1 MDKKK
6 EKQSVLQLLLGFMN
20 RANGDHVGA
29 YAAQAAYFLIM
40 SFIPFLLFLTTMI
53 RYTPLTYNMVS
64 ETIRAFVPHNIQ
76 NFVLT
81 IVSEVY
87 GRSTAVV
94 PISAI
99 MALWSAGKAMQ
110 SLTNGLNTIYHV
122 KETRNWLV
130 TRLYAVVYTFMFGIA
145 IIASLLLLV
154 LGNQIQIMAGKY
166 VPILGRMIG
175 KVIGARTALVFAG
188 LFLVFLILYKMLP
201 NRKATLKSQVPG
213 AILIAAGWS
222 LFSYFFS
229 LYFDMFPGF
238 SNMYGSLTALIMVM
252 LWLYICMNLLLYG
265 AEINAYFEKQFR
277 MAQASMREMLSR
289 EHDEAEKELDK
300 EKRKFLEK
308 EFKKKKTTQRPKDG
322 KDKEAVSN
330 RDNNDATV
338 HR

>member
-1 MDKKK
+1 MDKNK

-40 SFIPFLLFLTTMI
+40 SFIPFILFLTTMI

-122 KETRNWLV
+122 KETRNWLM
-130 TRLYAVVYTFMFGIA
+130 TRLYAVIYTFMFGIA

-154 LGNQIQIMAGKY
+154 LGNQIQIVAGEY
-166 VPILGRMIG
+166 MPFLGRVIG
-175 KVIGARTALVFAG
+175 KVIGARTAMVFAG

-213 AILIAAGWS
+213 AVLIAAGWS

-229 LYFDMFPGF
+229 IYFDMFPGF
-238 SNMYGSLTALIMVM
+238 SNMYGSLTARIMVM

-265 AEINAYFEKQFR
+265 AEINSYFEKQFR
-277 MAQASMREMLSR
+277 MAQASMREILSR
-289 EHDEAEKELDK
+289 EREEAEKELEK
-300 EKRKFLEK
+300 EKKKHQEK
-308 EFKKKKTTQRPKDG
+308 EAEKKKTVTK
-322 KDKEAVSN
+322 KES
-330 RDNNDATV
+330 
-338 HR
+338 

>member
-1 MDKKK
+1 M
-6 EKQSVLQLLLGFMN
+6 ERV
-20 RANGDHVGA
+20 NGDHVGA
-29 YAAQAAYFLIM
+29 YAAQAAYFMIM

-64 ETIRAFVPHNIQ
+64 DTIKAFVPHNIQ

-99 MALWSAGKAMQ
+99 LALWSAGKAMQ

-122 KETRNWLV
+122 KETRNWLM
-130 TRLYAVVYTFMFGIA
+130 TRIYAVFYTFLFGLA

-166 VPILGRMIG
+166 VPVVGRIIG
-175 KVIGARTALVFAG
+175 RIIGARTALVFGG

-213 AILIAAGWS
+213 AVLIAAGWS

-229 LYFDMFPGF
+229 LYFELFPGF

-265 AEINAYFEKQFR
+265 AEINSYFEKEFR
-277 MAQASMREMLSR
+277 KAQASVREILSR
-289 EHDEAEKELDK
+289 EREEVEKEK
-300 EKRKFLEK
+300 EEIEK
-308 EFKKKKTTQRPKDG
+308 NIGKAIEKNNEKKEEKKK
-322 KDKEAVSN
+322 
-330 RDNNDATV
+330 
-338 HR
+338 

>member
-1 MDKKK
+1 MDKNK

-40 SFIPFLLFLTTMI
+40 SFIPFILFLTTMI

-122 KETRNWLV
+122 KETRNWLM
-130 TRLYAVVYTFMFGIA
+130 TRLYAVIYTFMFGIA

-154 LGNQIQIMAGKY
+154 LGNQIQIVAGEY
-166 VPILGRMIG
+166 MPFLGRVIG
-175 KVIGARTALVFAG
+175 KVIGARTAMVFAG

-213 AILIAAGWS
+213 AVLIAAGWS

-229 LYFDMFPGF
+229 IYFDMFPGF

-265 AEINAYFEKQFR
+265 AEINSYFEKQFR
-277 MAQASMREMLSR
+277 MAQASMREILSR
-289 EHDEAEKELDK
+289 EREEAEKELEK
-300 EKRKFLEK
+300 EKKKHQEK
-308 EFKKKKTTQRPKDG
+308 EAEKTVTKK
-322 KDKEAVSN
+322 ES
-330 RDNNDATV
+330 
-338 HR
+338 

>member
-40 SFIPFLLFLTTMI
+40 SFIPFILFLTTMI

-122 KETRNWLV
+122 KETRNWLM
-130 TRLYAVVYTFMFGIA
+130 TRLYAVIYTFWFGIA

-154 LGNQIQIMAGKY
+154 LGNQIQIVAGEY
-166 VPILGRMIG
+166 LPILGRVIG
-175 KVIGARTALVFAG
+175 KVIGARTAMVFAG

-229 LYFDMFPGF
+229 IYFDMFPGF

-265 AEINAYFEKQFR
+265 AEINSYFEKQFR

-289 EHDEAEKELDK
+289 EREEAEKKLDKELDK
-300 EKRKFLEK
+300 EKKKHLAK
-308 EFKKKKTTQRPKDG
+308 ETEKKKPVTK
-322 KDKEAVSN
+322 KEE
-330 RDNNDATV
+330 
-338 HR
+338 

>member
-1 MDKKK
+1 MDKNK

-40 SFIPFLLFLTTMI
+40 SFIPFILFLTTMI

-122 KETRNWLV
+122 KETRNWLM
-130 TRLYAVVYTFMFGIA
+130 TRLYAVIYTFMFGIA

-154 LGNQIQIMAGKY
+154 LGNQIQIVAGEY
-166 VPILGRMIG
+166 MPFLGRVIG
-175 KVIGARTALVFAG
+175 KVIGARTAMVFAG

-213 AILIAAGWS
+213 AVLIAAGWS

-229 LYFDMFPGF
+229 IYFDMFPGF
-238 SNMYGSLTALIMVM
+238 SNMYGSLSALIMVM

-265 AEINAYFEKQFR
+265 AEINSYFEKQFR
-277 MAQASMREMLSR
+277 MAQASMREILSR
-289 EHDEAEKELDK
+289 EREEAEKELEK
-300 EKRKFLEK
+300 EKKKHQEK
-308 EFKKKKTTQRPKDG
+308 EAEKKKTVTK
-322 KDKEAVSN
+322 K
-330 RDNNDATV
+330 
-338 HR
+338 

>member
-40 SFIPFLLFLTTMI
+40 SFIPFILFLTTMI

-122 KETRNWLV
+122 KETRNWLM
-130 TRLYAVVYTFMFGIA
+130 TRLYAVIYTLLFGIA

-154 LGNQIQIMAGKY
+154 LGNQIQIVAGEY
-166 VPILGRMIG
+166 LPILGRVIG
-175 KVIGARTALVFAG
+175 KVIGARTAMVFAG

-229 LYFDMFPGF
+229 IYFDMFPGF

-265 AEINAYFEKQFR
+265 AEINSYFEKQFR

-289 EHDEAEKELDK
+289 EREEAEKKLDKELDK
-300 EKRKFLEK
+300 EKKKHLAK
-308 EFKKKKTTQRPKDG
+308 ETEKKKPVTK
-322 KDKEAVSN
+322 KEE
-330 RDNNDATV
+330 
-338 HR
+338 

>member
-6 EKQSVLQLLLGFMN
+6 EKQSVLQLLLGFMERIN
-20 RANGDHVGA
+20 SDHVGA

-64 ETIRAFVPHNIQ
+64 DTIRAFVPHNIQ

-87 GRSTAVV
+87 GRSAAVV

-130 TRLYAVVYTFMFGIA
+130 NRLYAVVYTFLFGVA

-154 LGNQIQIMAGKY
+154 LGNQIQTIASKY
-166 VPILGRMIG
+166 IPVLGRMIARI
-175 KVIGARTALVFAG
+175 IGARTALMFAG
-188 LFLVFLILYKMLP
+188 LFLIFLILYKMLP
-201 NRKATLKSQVPG
+201 NRKATLKSQAPG

-229 LYFDMFPGF
+229 LYFELFPGF

-265 AEINAYFEKQFR
+265 AEINSYFEKQFR

-289 EHDEAEKELDK
+289 EHEELEKEKERKKLADREAAKKNDK
-300 EKRKFLEK
+300 EKE
-308 EFKKKKTTQRPKDG
+308 E
-322 KDKEAVSN
+322 
-330 RDNNDATV
+330 
-338 HR
+338 

>member
-40 SFIPFLLFLTTMI
+40 SFIPFILFLTTMI

-122 KETRNWLV
+122 KETRNWLM
-130 TRLYAVVYTFMFGIA
+130 TRLYAVIYTFLFGIA

-154 LGNQIQIMAGKY
+154 LGNQIQIVAGEY
-166 VPILGRMIG
+166 LPILGRVIG
-175 KVIGARTALVFAG
+175 KVIGARTAMVFAG

-201 NRKATLKSQVPG
+201 NRKATLKSLVPG

-229 LYFDMFPGF
+229 IYFDMFPGF

-265 AEINAYFEKQFR
+265 AEINSYFEKQFR

-289 EHDEAEKELDK
+289 EREEAEKKLDKELDK
-300 EKRKFLEK
+300 EKKKHLAK
-308 EFKKKKTTQRPKDG
+308 ETEKKKPVTK
-322 KDKEAVSN
+322 KEE
-330 RDNNDATV
+330 
-338 HR
+338 

>member
-1 MDKKK
+1 MDKNK

-40 SFIPFLLFLTTMI
+40 SFIPFILFLTTMI

-122 KETRNWLV
+122 KETRNWLM
-130 TRLYAVVYTFMFGIA
+130 TRLYAVIYTFMFGIA

-154 LGNQIQIMAGKY
+154 LGNQIQIVAGEY
-166 VPILGRMIG
+166 MPFLGRVIG
-175 KVIGARTALVFAG
+175 KVIGARTAMVFAG

-213 AILIAAGWS
+213 AVLIAAGWS

-229 LYFDMFPGF
+229 IYFDMFPGF

-265 AEINAYFEKQFR
+265 AEINSYFEKEFR
-277 MAQASMREMLSR
+277 KAQASVREMLNR
-289 EHDEAEKELDK
+289 EREELDK
-300 EKRKFLEK
+300 EKTQIGKNIENAIEK
-308 EFKKKKTTQRPKDG
+308 NIENSEEKKK
-322 KDKEAVSN
+322 
-330 RDNNDATV
+330 
-338 HR
+338 

>member
-1 MDKKK
+1 MDKNK

-20 RANGDHVGA
+20 RAHGDHVGA

-40 SFIPFLLFLTTMI
+40 SFIPFILFLTTMI

-122 KETRNWLV
+122 KETRNWLM
-130 TRLYAVVYTFMFGIA
+130 TRLYAVIYTFLFGIA

-154 LGNQIQIMAGKY
+154 LGNQIQIVAGEY
-166 VPILGRMIG
+166 LPILGRVIG
-175 KVIGARTALVFAG
+175 KVIGARTAMVFAG

-201 NRKATLKSQVPG
+201 NRKATLKSLVPG

-229 LYFDMFPGF
+229 IYFDMFPGF

-265 AEINAYFEKQFR
+265 AEINSYFEKQFR

-289 EHDEAEKELDK
+289 EREEAEKKLDKELDK
-300 EKRKFLEK
+300 EKKKHLAK
-308 EFKKKKTTQRPKDG
+308 ETEKKKPVTK
-322 KDKEAVSN
+322 KEE
-330 RDNNDATV
+330 
-338 HR
+338 